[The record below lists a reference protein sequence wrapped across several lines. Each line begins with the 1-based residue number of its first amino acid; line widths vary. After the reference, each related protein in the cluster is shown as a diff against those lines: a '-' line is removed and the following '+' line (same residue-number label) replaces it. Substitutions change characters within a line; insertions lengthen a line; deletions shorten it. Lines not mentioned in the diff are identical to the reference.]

1 MGRKEYQEFF
11 SLKEDTEKKEK
22 LVSELGKS
30 VHNYIRTGVK
40 NSQLDELLK
49 VEEIFHQK
57 YEECF
62 EIDRMIKTIK
72 RSSQERIKEYE
83 RLDCEKEQ
91 KNRADT
97 LCNELYQNSTE
108 IIQDVM
114 DSMIDMVAEIAERE
128 LEKMLM
134 DAVYLSHVNMLY
146 ELCEQEARLQREERE
161 FERISVIH
169 CKMAD
174 ISKVLSKERRMEL
187 GELGNKVQISEQEL
201 GYVIEQCEEFF
212 NIRRKKNVRMI
223 SLSPAGRRYKDY
235 ISNKKETRYDTTA
248 WNQIVYKNCNN
259 IIEGFKRSCDSGIKY
274 ELQLEGI
281 SSDCQRAVR
290 HNYLKV
296 LRDILDT
303 DDAIYNIDDSM
314 NTIRRRRKSNEKH
327 QIKFSNRWVE

>member
-1 MGRKEYQEFF
+1 
-11 SLKEDTEKKEK
+11 
-22 LVSELGKS
+22 
-30 VHNYIRTGVK
+30 
-40 NSQLDELLK
+40 
-49 VEEIFHQK
+49 
-57 YEECF
+57 
-62 EIDRMIKTIK
+62 
-72 RSSQERIKEYE
+72 
-83 RLDCEKEQ
+83 
-91 KNRADT
+91 
-97 LCNELYQNSTE
+97 
-108 IIQDVM
+108 
-114 DSMIDMVAEIAERE
+114 
-128 LEKMLM
+128 
-134 DAVYLSHVNMLY
+134 
-146 ELCEQEARLQREERE
+146 
-161 FERISVIH
+161 
-169 CKMAD
+169 
-174 ISKVLSKERRMEL
+174 MEL

-314 NTIRRRRKSNEKH
+314 STIRRRRKSNEKH
-327 QIKFSNRWVE
+327 QIKFSNRWIE